1 METPKN
7 EQFRDSIGTINKE
20 GKRSWVFPK
29 KPSGIFY
36 KYRTYVSYFL
46 LVILLSSPFIKING
60 NQFLLFNVLERKF
73 NIFGFPFWPQDFHL
87 LVISVAEKNQ
97 INALIHKKLNFLI

>member
-1 METPKN
+1 METPKG

-36 KYRTYVSYFL
+36 KYRSWVSYFL
-46 LVILLSSPFIKING
+46 LVVLLSSPFIKING
-60 NQFLLFNVLERKF
+60 NLKKYTSYIRDQLINTNELKK
-73 NIFGFPFWPQDFHL
+73 
-87 LVISVAEKNQ
+87 AEKNVE
-97 INALIHKKLNFLI
+97 KKLTKS